1 MLLTEYRPFQ
11 VSRRLAEQAVKNNET
26 LIVTGVLQRAEA
38 KNQNGRVYPKDILAR
53 EVKVYME
60 GPVKEN
66 RAMGELG
73 HPSGPTV
80 NLERVSHVIKDLKF
94 EGNDVVGTAKIMDT
108 PYGKI
113 VKNLMDEG
121 TKLGVST
128 RGMGSL
134 EEKDG
139 VKMVKEDFMLSA
151 VDIVADPSAPDAFV
165 DGIMEGK
172 VWVWENGVINE
183 KEISSYRNLI
193 NKASKR
199 ELEETKLEC
208 FEKFM
213 SELSKL

>member
-1 MLLTEYRPFQ
+1 MFLITEHTDEIQLLKEDREDGGKDYFI
-11 VSRRLAEQAVKNNET
+11 K
-26 LIVTGVLQRAEA
+26 GVFMQSEVQNRNGRIYPKKVLMDEA
-38 KNQNGRVYPKDILAR
+38 KRYIK
-53 EVKVYME
+53 EY
-60 GPVKEN
+60 VKEN

>member
-1 MLLTEYRPFQ
+1 MFLITEHTDEIEFLKEEKKDGTKDYSIKGVFMQ
-11 VSRRLAEQAVKNNET
+11 SEVKNRNGR
-26 LIVTGVLQRAEA
+26 IYPKKVLMDEA
-38 KNQNGRVYPKDILAR
+38 KRYMK
-53 EVKVYME
+53 EYVK
-60 GPVKEN
+60 PN

-80 NLERVSHVIKDLKF
+80 NLERVSHLIKELKF
-94 EGNDVVGTAKIMDT
+94 EGNDVVGTAKILDT

-183 KEISSYRNLI
+183 RQISSYQDAVRR
-193 NKASKR
+193 ASSR
-199 ELEETKLEC
+199 ELEEVKLEV

>member
-1 MLLTEYRPFQ
+1 MFLITEHTDDIQLLKEDREDGGKDYFI
-11 VSRRLAEQAVKNNET
+11 K
-26 LIVTGVLQRAEA
+26 GVFMQSEVQNRNGRIYPKKVLMDEA
-38 KNQNGRVYPKDILAR
+38 KRYIK
-53 EVKVYME
+53 EY
-60 GPVKEN
+60 VKEN

-128 RGMGSL
+128 RGMGAL

>member
-1 MLLTEYRPFQ
+1 MFLITEHTDDIQLLKEDREDGGKDYFI
-11 VSRRLAEQAVKNNET
+11 K
-26 LIVTGVLQRAEA
+26 GVFMQSEVQNR
-38 KNQNGRVYPKDILAR
+38 NGRVYPKTVLMNEAKRYIK
-53 EVKVYME
+53 EY
-60 GPVKEN
+60 VKEN

-183 KEISSYRNLI
+183 KEISSYKNLI
-193 NKASKR
+193 NRASKR

>member
-1 MLLTEYRPFQ
+1 MFLITEHTDEIEFLKEEKKDGTKDYSIKGVFMQ
-11 VSRRLAEQAVKNNET
+11 SEVKNRNGR
-26 LIVTGVLQRAEA
+26 IYPKKVLMDEA
-38 KNQNGRVYPKDILAR
+38 KRYMK
-53 EVKVYME
+53 EYVK
-60 GPVKEN
+60 PN

-80 NLERVSHVIKDLKF
+80 NLERVSHLIKELKF
-94 EGNDVVGTAKIMDT
+94 EGNDVVGTAKILDT

-183 KEISSYRNLI
+183 RQISSYHDAVRR
-193 NKASKR
+193 ASSR
-199 ELEETKLEC
+199 ELEEVKLEV

>member
-1 MLLTEYRPFQ
+1 MFLITEHTDEIEFLKEEKKDGTKDY
-11 VSRRLAEQAVKNNET
+11 SIK
-26 LIVTGVLQRAEA
+26 GVFMQSEVQNRNGRIYPKKVLMDEA
-38 KNQNGRVYPKDILAR
+38 KRYMK
-53 EVKVYME
+53 EYVK
-60 GPVKEN
+60 PN

-80 NLERVSHVIKDLKF
+80 NLERVSHLIKELKF
-94 EGNDVVGTAKIMDT
+94 EGNDVVGTAKILDT

-183 KEISSYRNLI
+183 RQISSYQDAVR
-193 NKASKR
+193 KASSR
-199 ELEETKLEC
+199 ELEEVKLEV
-208 FEKFM
+208 FEQFM

>member
-1 MLLTEYRPFQ
+1 MFLITEHTDEIQLLKEDREDGGKDYFI
-11 VSRRLAEQAVKNNET
+11 K
-26 LIVTGVLQRAEA
+26 GVFMQSEVQNRNGRIYPKKVLMDEA
-38 KNQNGRVYPKDILAR
+38 KRYIK
-53 EVKVYME
+53 EY
-60 GPVKEN
+60 VKEN

-165 DGIMEGK
+165 DGIIEGK

>member
-1 MLLTEYRPFQ
+1 MFLITEHTDEIQLLKEDREDGGKDYFI
-11 VSRRLAEQAVKNNET
+11 K
-26 LIVTGVLQRAEA
+26 GVFMQSEVQNR
-38 KNQNGRVYPKDILAR
+38 NGRVYPKTVLMNEAKRYIK
-53 EVKVYME
+53 EY
-60 GPVKEN
+60 VKEN

-151 VDIVADPSAPDAFV
+151 GDIVADPSAPDAFV

>member
-1 MLLTEYRPFQ
+1 MFLITEHTDEIEFLKEEKKDGTKDY
-11 VSRRLAEQAVKNNET
+11 SIK
-26 LIVTGVLQRAEA
+26 GVFMQSEVQNRNGRIYPKKVLMDEA
-38 KNQNGRVYPKDILAR
+38 KRYMK
-53 EVKVYME
+53 EYVK
-60 GPVKEN
+60 PN

-80 NLERVSHVIKDLKF
+80 NLERVSHLIKELKF
-94 EGNDVVGTAKIMDT
+94 EGNDVVGTAKILDT

-183 KEISSYRNLI
+183 RQISSYQDAVR
-193 NKASKR
+193 KASSR
-199 ELEETKLEC
+199 ELEEVKLEV